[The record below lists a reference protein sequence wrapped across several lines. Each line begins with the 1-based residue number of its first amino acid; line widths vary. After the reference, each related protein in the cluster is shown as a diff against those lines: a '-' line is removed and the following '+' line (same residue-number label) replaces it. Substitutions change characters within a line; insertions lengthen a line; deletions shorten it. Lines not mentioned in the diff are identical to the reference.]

1 MKKGKSVMNV
11 QILSEAAAAKML
23 ADHAFPAHTAVVCFT
38 DGEQTIDY
46 ASVTDRVFCVDV
58 PDISMDDLIEYKNT
72 VDDFANAMQ
81 ADELAQFILDAQRD
95 GYDFICQCT
104 YGESRSAA
112 AAAAIREF
120 FTHDGIQVFADYR
133 YCPNQLV
140 FNTVYDA
147 LCAQNSETGETNDKR
162 S

>member
-1 MKKGKSVMNV
+1 MKVK
-11 QILSEAAAAKML
+11 ILSEDVAKQML
-23 ADHAFPAHTAVVCFT
+23 RGNAFPAHTAVICFH
-38 DGEQTIDY
+38 DPDDLPPDY

-72 VDDFANAMQ
+72 VDDFAAALR
-81 ADELAQFILDAQRD
+81 ADDLAQFILDAQRV
-95 GYDFICQCT
+95 GYDFLCQCT

-112 AAAAIREF
+112 AAAAIREY

-147 LCAQNSETGETNDKR
+147 LCAHDH
-162 S
+162 